1 MISEYRPQEIELKWQ
16 KIWEDTEAFKVSDD
30 PSKPKM
36 YVLEMFP
43 YPSGDI
49 HMGHVRNYT
58 IGDVIARYAK
68 MRGYDVLHPIGWDAF
83 GLPAE
88 NAAIKRN
95 SHPAEWTYS
104 NIDTQMTSFKRMGFS
119 YDWDRTVRT
128 CDPEYYH
135 WGQWIFLK
143 LYKMGLVERKSSPVN
158 WCPDCKTVL
167 ANEQVLDGAECWRCG
182 STVDKRE
189 LEQWYFKITNYAQ
202 ELLDDLSKLEGWPER
217 VKQMQDNWI
226 GRSEGAEVDFTLC
239 DKKGEPTDEKIT
251 VFTTRADTL
260 FGCTFFLL
268 APEHPLVREFT
279 EGTEYESAVQEVIE
293 IAHRSTAVERSMGSR
308 EKHGAFTGRYV
319 VNPVNGEKVPIW
331 TSDYVMMDYGTGAVM
346 AVPSGDQRDFEFAR
360 KYGLPIVPVVLP
372 EDDPLYERLKDERE
386 RVVTEVEWEEAFD
399 CEGFMVQSGQ
409 FTGLRG
415 GKGSEGFSAVID
427 FLAEKGEGRKTV
439 TFRLRD
445 WLISRQR
452 YWGNP
457 IPIIHCPECGIVPVP
472 VEDLPVVL
480 PMDVDVT
487 QGQTLRDVPSF
498 YNVKCPKCGA
508 DAHRET
514 DTMDTFT
521 CSSWYY
527 LRYADPHNEELPF
540 DRDKADRWLPTDQYI
555 GGIEHAILHL
565 LYSRFFVKALR
576 DAGMLGFD
584 EPFQNLL
591 TQGMV
596 KLDGA
601 VMSKSLGNV
610 IAPEDMIAKY
620 GADALRAYI
629 LFMAPPDKDLEW
641 SNEGLEGMWR
651 FMNRVWR
658 IVQIL
663 MGEEDDFLDANQIVS
678 MDAAGLEKANAELL
692 REMHRVMGKV
702 TDDMERRSFNTGI
715 AALME
720 LVNKTT
726 SYLKIPAEQRDAA
739 LCRQVATTIVELLS
753 PVAPHFCE
761 ELYHEVLNGTISI
774 NDVPWPSFDPELAKA
789 DEVEIVIQVNGKIK
803 AHAMVAADISEDE
816 AKSMAQ
822 ELVAK
827 NIEGKEIKKVIFVP
841 GKLVNI
847 VAK

>member
-1 MISEYRPQEIELKWQ
+1 MISEYKPQEIELKWQ
-16 KIWEDTEAFKVSDD
+16 KIWEETEAFKVSDD
-30 PSKPKM
+30 TSKPKM

-68 MRGYDVLHPIGWDAF
+68 MRGFDVLHPIGWDAF

-95 SHPAEWTYS
+95 SHPAKWTYS
-104 NIDTQMTSFKRMGFS
+104 NIETQKSSFKRMGFS

-128 CDPEYYH
+128 CDPEYYK

-143 LYKMGLVERKSSPVN
+143 LYEMGLVERKSSPVN
-158 WCPDCKTVL
+158 WCPSCKTVL
-167 ANEQVLDGAECWRCG
+167 ANEQVLDGSECWRCQ
-182 STVDKRE
+182 SVVEKRE
-189 LEQWYFKITNYAQ
+189 LEQWYFKITDYSQ
-202 ELLDDLSKLEGWPER
+202 ELLDDLNKLKGWPER
-217 VKQMQDNWI
+217 VKQMQENWI

-239 DKKGEPTDEKIT
+239 DAAGEPTDQKIT

-268 APEHPLVREFT
+268 APEHPLVSEFVA
-279 EGTEYESAVQEVIE
+279 GTEYEVAVNEVIE

-319 VNPVNGEKVPIW
+319 VNPVNGKKVPIW
-331 TSDYVMMDYGTGAVM
+331 VCDYVMMDYGTGAVM

-360 KYGLPIVPVVLP
+360 KYDLPIVPVVLP
-372 EDDPLYERLKDERE
+372 KDDPLYPSLKDEKE
-386 RVVTEVEWEEAFD
+386 QVVSNVDWDEAFD
-399 CEGFMVQSGQ
+399 CEGYMVQSGQ

-415 GKGSEGFSAVID
+415 GKDSEGFDAVAS
-427 FLAEKGEGRKTV
+427 FLEDKGEGRKTV
-439 TFRLRD
+439 TYRLRD

-457 IPIIHCPECGIVPVP
+457 IPIIHCPQCGIVPVP
-472 VEDLPVVL
+472 YEDLPVIL
-480 PMDVDVT
+480 PMDVDIAAGKTVK
-487 QGQTLRDVPSF
+487 DIPSF
-498 YNVKCPKCGA
+498 CEVKCPKCGC

-521 CSSWYY
+521 CSSWYF
-527 LRYADPHNEELPF
+527 LRYADPHNKELPF
-540 DRDKADRWLPTDQYI
+540 DREKADRWLPTDQYI

-565 LYSRFFVKALR
+565 LYSRFFVKAMR
-576 DAGMLGFD
+576 DAGMLSFD
-584 EPFQNLL
+584 EPFENLL

-610 IAPEDMIAKY
+610 IAPEDMIEKY

-641 SNEGLEGMWR
+641 SNEGLEGMYR

-663 MGEEDDFLDANQIVS
+663 MGEKDGSLDANQITEL
-678 MDAAGLEKANAELL
+678 DADGLLQANADLQ
-692 REMHRVMGKV
+692 REMHRVIGKF
-702 TDDMERRSFNTGI
+702 TNDMDKQAFNTAI

-726 SYLKIPAEQRDAA
+726 AYLKIPESQRDME
-739 LCRQVATTIVELLS
+739 LCTQVASTIVKLLS
-753 PVAPHFCE
+753 PFAPHFCE
-761 ELYHEVLNGTISI
+761 ELYHEVLGGSCSI
-774 NDVPWPSFDPELAKA
+774 NEVAWPDYDPELAKA
-789 DEVEIVIQVNGKIK
+789 DEVEIVIQLNGKIK
-803 AHAMVAADISEDE
+803 AHTNVPVDISEED
-816 AKSMAQ
+816 AKKLAL
-822 ELVAK
+822 ELIAK
-827 NIEGKEIKKVIFVP
+827 NIEGKDVKKIIFVP
-841 GKLVNI
+841 GRLVNI